1 MHGGTYLNLPG
12 VRLWYVDSGG
22 EGIPLVL
29 LHANTGTCE
38 AWRNQIDFFS
48 LEGFRVIAFDRR
60 GWGKSLADPLTG
72 VQPSSVAQDLDA
84 LADHLQLSPF
94 YLLGIAGGGFAALD
108 FAAWRPE
115 CLRGLVISA
124 SNGQFNEPE
133 MQAFCD
139 RISIPGL
146 TGNHEL
152 RRFLEVG
159 VSYRAE
165 DPKGFERFVTI
176 EHSARQINAPA
187 QPMRTPNTFAKISTI
202 QAKTLVMS
210 GGADLLAPPALM
222 HFWAR
227 HLCNVSYVN
236 IPDAGHALNWERPK
250 AFNEQVLSFL
260 RSFD

>member
-1 MHGGTYLNLPG
+1 MYRGAHVTLPG

-22 EGIPLVL
+22 EGIPIVL
-29 LHANTGTCE
+29 LHANTGTSE
-38 AWRNQIDFFS
+38 AWRNQINFFS
-48 LEGFRVIAFDRR
+48 LAGYRVIAFDRR
-60 GWGKSLADPLTG
+60 GWGKSVADPLTG

-84 LADHLQLSPF
+84 LVDHLQLPCF
-94 YLLGIAGGGFAALD
+94 YLLGIAGGGFVALD

-115 CLRGLVISA
+115 RLRGLVVAA

-133 MQAFCD
+133 MQAFSD

-165 DPKGFERFVTI
+165 NPEGFEQFVAI
-176 EHSARQINAPA
+176 EHAARQINAPA

-202 QAKTLVMS
+202 QTKTLILS
-210 GGADLLAPPALM
+210 GGADLLAPPSLM

-227 HLCNVSYVN
+227 HLSQASYVN
-236 IPDAGHALNWERPK
+236 IPDGGHALNWERPK
-250 AFNEQVLSFL
+250 EFNEQVLCFL
-260 RSFD
+260 KSIE

>member
-1 MHGGTYLNLPG
+1 MYRAAYATLPG
-12 VRLWYVDSGG
+12 VRLWYVDTGG
-22 EGIPLVL
+22 EGIPIVL
-29 LHANTGTCE
+29 LHANTGTSE
-38 AWRNQIDFFS
+38 AWREQINVFS
-48 LEGFRVIAFDRR
+48 LAGYRVIAFDRR

-84 LADHLQLSPF
+84 LVDHLQLPCF
-94 YLLGIAGGGFAALD
+94 HLLGIAGGGFVALD

-115 CLRGLVISA
+115 RLRGLVVAA

-133 MQAFCD
+133 MQAFSD

-165 DPKGFERFVTI
+165 NPEGFEQFVAI
-176 EHSARQINAPA
+176 EHAARQINAPA

-202 QAKTLVMS
+202 QTKALILS
-210 GGADLLAPPALM
+210 GGADLLAPPSLM

-227 HLCNVSYVN
+227 HLSHASYVN
-236 IPDAGHALNWERPK
+236 IPDGGHALNWERPK
-250 AFNEQVLSFL
+250 EFNEHVLCFL
-260 RSFD
+260 RSLD